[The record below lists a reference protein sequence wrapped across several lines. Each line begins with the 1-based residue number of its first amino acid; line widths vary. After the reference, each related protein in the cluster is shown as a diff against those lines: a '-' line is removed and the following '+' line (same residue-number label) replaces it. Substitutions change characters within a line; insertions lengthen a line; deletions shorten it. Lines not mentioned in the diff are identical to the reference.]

1 MMKMNIWQKRF
12 VSVSL
17 AFILA
22 GCAVP
27 QESKEAAMPDRYSL
41 PSVKEEKIQPEEG
54 SLFSDNSPDL
64 YQDSRARNVGDIL
77 MVEIVEKSSGK
88 KKAETTTERESEVT
102 AGISSFFGFETWL
115 ANKNSNFIP
124 SDHSLSAK
132 MVNDFEGTGETNR
145 DDTLVATISA
155 RVIDKTMDGNLV
167 IRGYREIRVNNET
180 QFIILSGIVRPR
192 DVTAN
197 NTIQSSKIAEAR
209 IEYSG
214 TGIIS
219 EKQQPGWFARGLDV
233 VWPF

>member
-1 MMKMNIWQKRF
+1 MI
-12 VSVSL
+12 
-17 AFILA
+17 
-22 GCAVP
+22 
-27 QESKEAAMPDRYSL
+27 
-41 PSVKEEKIQPEEG
+41 
-54 SLFSDNSPDL
+54 
-64 YQDSRARNVGDIL
+64 
-77 MVEIVEKSSGK
+77 
-88 KKAETTTERESEVT
+88 
-102 AGISSFFGFETWL
+102 
-115 ANKNSNFIP
+115 
-124 SDHSLSAK
+124 
-132 MVNDFEGTGETNR
+132 NDFEGTGETNR